1 MSLSEKIA
9 ELKQNL
15 LTSIN
20 SLKTILQEKGV
31 TVSDDDTLTTLIQK
45 VETIQVGVGDEEID
59 QLILD
64 YGYGNSMSLLEDVP
78 SKALQLA
85 KDALATSYSVTSTL
99 DKGYTT
105 VMDNAD
111 KAAIIALPDLNS
123 YNNTSVKLLD
133 CKNLKYIP
141 PIDLS
146 KVNSLFKFVGG
157 CRSLEELNIIN
168 FDFSQLSMNGSPYY
182 SAFNSCWKLKKIT
195 GLNGVPP
202 VGSAVGAMW
211 AGDYVLD
218 IPYIDTRNCTDMDQY
233 FPKGSQ
239 ATQETFPPVNFEGV
253 TKDQIMLTQNETEYH
268 RIFAKNMSF
277 EGTIYKDIKM
287 YSHSLT
293 RESYIDLF
301 EHLADYSSGE
311 AHNCIIGS
319 TALGKLTDEDKAI
332 AINKNWTLS

>member
-31 TVSDDDTLTTLIQK
+31 TVSDDDTLTILIQK
-45 VETIQVGVGDEEID
+45 VDTIQAGVGDEEIN

-78 SKALQLA
+78 SKTLQLA
-85 KDALATSYSVTSTL
+85 KDALATSYSVTSTI
-99 DKGYTT
+99 DKGYT
-105 VMDNAD
+105 NIAD
-111 KAAIIALPDLNS
+111 YTNRQAIIALPDLNS
-123 YNNTSVKLLD
+123 YNGNIKIGS
-133 CKNLKYIP
+133 CPNLKYIP
-141 PIDLS
+141 TLDCS
-146 KVNSLFKFVGG
+146 HTTTLFKFIGG
-157 CRSLEELNIIN
+157 NSNLEEVNLIN
-168 FDFSQLSMNGSPYY
+168 FDFSQLSTSGNTFYI
-182 SAFNSCWKLKKIT
+182 AFSGCPKLKKIT

-202 VGSAVGAMW
+202 VVAIGALW
-211 AGDYVLD
+211 AGDYILD
-218 IPYIDTRNCTDMDQY
+218 IPYIDTHNSTDMDQY

-253 TKDQIMLTQNETEYH
+253 TKDQIMLTQNETEFH

-277 EGTIYKDIKM
+277 EGTIYKDIKL
-287 YSHSLT
+287 YSRSLT
-293 RESYIDLF
+293 RESYLNLF
-301 EHLADYSSGE
+301 EHLADYSDGE
-311 AHNCIIGS
+311 AHNCIIGN

-332 AINKNWTLS
+332 ATNKNWTLS